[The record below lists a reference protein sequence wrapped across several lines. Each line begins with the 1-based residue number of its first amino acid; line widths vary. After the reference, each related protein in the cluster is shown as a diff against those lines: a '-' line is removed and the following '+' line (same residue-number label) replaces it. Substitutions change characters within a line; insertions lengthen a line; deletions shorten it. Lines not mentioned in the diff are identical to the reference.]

1 MIIINRIT
9 FFLLLFAF
17 SLISFSQNE
26 ENRGYRVKVGDPV
39 PPLTLQ
45 MINGETWTNNDL
57 KGKTVV
63 IQFTG
68 SWCSVCK
75 KEMPELESRVWKKYK
90 EKDFLLIGIDIRDTR
105 DRMMPFIEKTGVT
118 YPIAWDP
125 KAEIFDLFTLKGAGV
140 TRNIVINKKGEIVF
154 LTRLFEEKEFQ
165 AMIDK
170 IDELVNL

>member
-1 MIIINRIT
+1 MNRIT
-9 FFLLLFAF
+9 FFLLLLVFPLTF
-17 SLISFSQNE
+17 VPQNE

-45 MINGETWTNNDL
+45 MINGEIWTNKDFID
-57 KGKTVV
+57 KTVV

-75 KEMPELESRVWKKYK
+75 KEMPELESRVWQNYK
-90 EKDFLLIGIDIRDTR
+90 EKDFLLIGIDIKDTR
-105 DRMMPFIEKTGVT
+105 DRMISFIEKTGVT

-125 KAEIFDLFTLKGAGV
+125 EAGIFDLFTLKGAGV
-140 TRNIVINKKGEIVF
+140 TRNIVINKRGEIVF

>member
-1 MIIINRIT
+1 MNRIT
-9 FFLLLFAF
+9 FFLLLLVFPLTF
-17 SLISFSQNE
+17 VPQNE

-45 MINGETWTNNDL
+45 MINGEIWTNKDFID
-57 KGKTVV
+57 KTVV

-75 KEMPELESRVWKKYK
+75 KEMPELESRVWQSYK
-90 EKDFLLIGIDIRDTR
+90 EKDFLLIGIDIKDTR
-105 DRMMPFIEKTGVT
+105 DRMISFIDKTGVT

-125 KAEIFDLFTLKGAGV
+125 EAEIFDLFTLKGAGV

>member
-1 MIIINRIT
+1 MKKLYRIT
-9 FFLLLFAF
+9 VIFFLFSI
-17 SLISFSQNE
+17 SLISYSQNE

-39 PPLTLQ
+39 PPLKLH

-57 KGKTVV
+57 KDKTVV

-68 SWCSVCK
+68 SWGSVCK
-75 KEMPELESRVWKKYK
+75 KEMPELESRVWQKYK
-90 EKDFLLIGIDIRDTR
+90 EKDFLLIGVDIKDTR
-105 DRMMPFIEKTGVT
+105 DRMIPFIQKTGVT

-170 IDELVNL
+170 IDDLVNL

>member
-1 MIIINRIT
+1 MNRIT
-9 FFLLLFAF
+9 FFLLLLVFPLTF
-17 SLISFSQNE
+17 VPQNE

-45 MINGETWTNNDL
+45 MINGEIWTNKDFID
-57 KGKTVV
+57 KTVV

-75 KEMPELESRVWKKYK
+75 KEMPELESRVWQNYK
-90 EKDFLLIGIDIRDTR
+90 EKDFLLIGIDIKDTR
-105 DRMMPFIEKTGVT
+105 DRMISFIEKTGVT

-125 KAEIFDLFTLKGAGV
+125 EAEIFDLFTLKGAGV
-140 TRNIVINKKGEIVF
+140 TRNIVINKRGEIVF

>member
-1 MIIINRIT
+1 MNRIT
-9 FFLLLFAF
+9 FFLLLLVFPLTF
-17 SLISFSQNE
+17 VPQNE

-39 PPLTLQ
+39 PLLKLQ
-45 MINGETWTNNDL
+45 MINGEIWTNKDFID
-57 KGKTVV
+57 KTVV

-75 KEMPELESRVWKKYK
+75 KEMPELESRVWQNYK
-90 EKDFLLIGIDIRDTR
+90 EKDFLLIGIDIKDTR
-105 DRMMPFIEKTGVT
+105 DRMISFIEKTGVT

-125 KAEIFDLFTLKGAGV
+125 EAEIFDLFTLKGAGV
-140 TRNIVINKKGEIVF
+140 TRNIVINKRGEIVF

>member
-1 MIIINRIT
+1 MNRIT
-9 FFLLLFAF
+9 FFLLLLVSPLTFVP
-17 SLISFSQNE
+17 QNE

-39 PPLTLQ
+39 PPLPLQ
-45 MINGETWTNNDL
+45 MINGEIWTNKDFID
-57 KGKTVV
+57 KTVV

-75 KEMPELESRVWKKYK
+75 KEMPELESRVWQNYK
-90 EKDFLLIGIDIRDTR
+90 EKDFLLIGIDIKDTR
-105 DRMMPFIEKTGVT
+105 DRMISFIEKTGVT

-125 KAEIFDLFTLKGAGV
+125 EAEIFDLFTLKGAGV
-140 TRNIVINKKGEIVF
+140 TRNIVINKRGEIVF

-165 AMIDK
+165 VMIDK

>member
-1 MIIINRIT
+1 MDRIT
-9 FFLLLFAF
+9 FFLLLLVFPLTF
-17 SLISFSQNE
+17 VPQNE

-39 PPLTLQ
+39 PHLTLQ
-45 MINGETWTNNDL
+45 MINGEIWTNKDFID
-57 KGKTVV
+57 KTVV

-75 KEMPELESRVWKKYK
+75 KEMPELESRVWQNYK
-90 EKDFLLIGIDIRDTR
+90 EKDFLLIGIDIKDTR
-105 DRMMPFIEKTGVT
+105 DRMISFIDKTGVT

-125 KAEIFDLFTLKGAGV
+125 EAETFDLFTLKGAGV

>member
-1 MIIINRIT
+1 MNRIT
-9 FFLLLFAF
+9 FFLLLLVFPLTF
-17 SLISFSQNE
+17 VPQNE

-39 PPLTLQ
+39 PPLKLQ
-45 MINGETWTNNDL
+45 MINGEIWTNKDFID
-57 KGKTVV
+57 KTVV

-75 KEMPELESRVWKKYK
+75 KEMPELESRVWQNYK
-90 EKDFLLIGIDIRDTR
+90 EKDFLLIGIDIKDTR
-105 DRMMPFIEKTGVT
+105 DRMISFIEKTGVT

-125 KAEIFDLFTLKGAGV
+125 EAEIFDLFTLKGAGV

>member
-1 MIIINRIT
+1 MNRIT
-9 FFLLLFAF
+9 FFLLLLVFPLTF
-17 SLISFSQNE
+17 VPQNE

-39 PPLTLQ
+39 PPLTPQ
-45 MINGETWTNNDL
+45 MINGEIWTNKDFID
-57 KGKTVV
+57 KTVV

-75 KEMPELESRVWKKYK
+75 KEMPELESRVWQNYK
-90 EKDFLLIGIDIRDTR
+90 EKDFLLIGIDIKDTR
-105 DRMMPFIEKTGVT
+105 DRMISFIEKTGVT

-125 KAEIFDLFTLKGAGV
+125 EAEIFDLFTLKGAGV
-140 TRNIVINKKGEIVF
+140 TRNIVINKRGEIVF

>member
-1 MIIINRIT
+1 LVFPLT
-9 FFLLLFAF
+9 FVP
-17 SLISFSQNE
+17 QNE

-45 MINGETWTNNDL
+45 MINGEIWTNKDFID
-57 KGKTVV
+57 KTVV

-75 KEMPELESRVWKKYK
+75 KEMPELESRVWQNYK
-90 EKDFLLIGIDIRDTR
+90 EKDFLLIGIDIKDTR
-105 DRMMPFIEKTGVT
+105 DRMISFIEKTGVT

-125 KAEIFDLFTLKGAGV
+125 EAEIFDLFTLKGAGV
-140 TRNIVINKKGEIVF
+140 TRNIVINKRGEIVF

>member
-1 MIIINRIT
+1 MLLVFPLT
-9 FFLLLFAF
+9 FVP
-17 SLISFSQNE
+17 QNE

-45 MINGETWTNNDL
+45 MINGEIWTNKDFID
-57 KGKTVV
+57 KTVV

-75 KEMPELESRVWKKYK
+75 KEMPELESRVWQNYK
-90 EKDFLLIGIDIRDTR
+90 EKDFLLIGIDIKDTR
-105 DRMMPFIEKTGVT
+105 DRMISFIDKTGVT

-125 KAEIFDLFTLKGAGV
+125 EAEIFDLFTLKGAGV
-140 TRNIVINKKGEIVF
+140 TRNIVINKRGEIVF

>member
-1 MIIINRIT
+1 MNRIT
-9 FFLLLFAF
+9 FFLLLLVFPLTF
-17 SLISFSQNE
+17 VPQNE
-26 ENRGYRVKVGDPV
+26 ENRGYRVKVGDLV

-45 MINGETWTNNDL
+45 MINGEIWTNKDFID
-57 KGKTVV
+57 KTVV

-75 KEMPELESRVWKKYK
+75 KEMPELESRVWQNYK
-90 EKDFLLIGIDIRDTR
+90 EKDFLLIGIDIKDTR
-105 DRMMPFIEKTGVT
+105 DRMISFIEKTGVT
-118 YPIAWDP
+118 YPIAWDQE
-125 KAEIFDLFTLKGAGV
+125 AEIFDLFTLKGAGV
-140 TRNIVINKKGEIVF
+140 TRNIVINKRGEIVF

>member
-1 MIIINRIT
+1 MNRIT
-9 FFLLLFAF
+9 FFLLLLVFPLTF
-17 SLISFSQNE
+17 VPQNE

-45 MINGETWTNNDL
+45 MINGEIWTNKDFID
-57 KGKTVV
+57 KTVV

-75 KEMPELESRVWKKYK
+75 KEMPELESRVWQNYK
-90 EKDFLLIGIDIRDTR
+90 EKDFLLIGIDIKDTR
-105 DRMMPFIEKTGVT
+105 DRMISFIEKTGVT

-125 KAEIFDLFTLKGAGV
+125 EAEIFDLFTLKGAGV

>member
-1 MIIINRIT
+1 MNRIT
-9 FFLLLFAF
+9 FFLLLLVFPLTF
-17 SLISFSQNE
+17 VPQNE

-45 MINGETWTNNDL
+45 MINGEIWTNKDFID
-57 KGKTVV
+57 KTVV

-75 KEMPELESRVWKKYK
+75 KEMPELESRVWQNYK
-90 EKDFLLIGIDIRDTR
+90 EKDFLLIGIDIKDTR
-105 DRMMPFIEKTGVT
+105 DRMISFIEKTGVT

-125 KAEIFDLFTLKGAGV
+125 EAEIFDLFTLKGAGV
-140 TRNIVINKKGEIVF
+140 TRNIVINKRGEIVF

-170 IDELVNL
+170 IDVLVNL

>member
-1 MIIINRIT
+1 MNRIT
-9 FFLLLFAF
+9 FFLLLLVFPLTF
-17 SLISFSQNE
+17 VPQNE

-45 MINGETWTNNDL
+45 MINGEIWTNKDFID
-57 KGKTVV
+57 KTVV

-75 KEMPELESRVWKKYK
+75 KEMPELESRVWQNYK
-90 EKDFLLIGIDIRDTR
+90 EKDFLLIGIDIKDTR
-105 DRMMPFIEKTGVT
+105 DRMISFIEKTGVT

-125 KAEIFDLFTLKGAGV
+125 EAEIFDLFTLKGAGV
-140 TRNIVINKKGEIVF
+140 TRNIVIDKRGEIVF

>member
-1 MIIINRIT
+1 MKKLNRIT
-9 FFLLLFAF
+9 VILFLFAIP
-17 SLISFSQNE
+17 LISFSQNE

-39 PPLTLQ
+39 PSFTLH
-45 MINGETWTNNDL
+45 MINGETWTNNEL
-57 KGKTVV
+57 KDKTVV

-75 KEMPELESRVWKKYK
+75 KEMPELESRVWQKYK
-90 EKDFLLIGIDIRDTR
+90 DEDFLLIGIDIKDTR
-105 DRMMPFIEKTGVT
+105 DRMIPFIEKTGVT

-125 KAEIFDLFTLKGAGV
+125 EAKIFDLFTLKGAGV
-140 TRNIVINKKGEIVF
+140 TRNIVINQKGEIVF

>member
-1 MIIINRIT
+1 MNRIT
-9 FFLLLFAF
+9 FFLLLLVSPLTFVP
-17 SLISFSQNE
+17 QNE

-45 MINGETWTNNDL
+45 MINGEIWTNKDFID
-57 KGKTVV
+57 KTVV

-75 KEMPELESRVWKKYK
+75 KEMPELESRVWQNYK
-90 EKDFLLIGIDIRDTR
+90 EKDFLLIGIDIKDTR
-105 DRMMPFIEKTGVT
+105 DRMISFIEKTGVT

-125 KAEIFDLFTLKGAGV
+125 EAEIFDLFTLKGAGV
-140 TRNIVINKKGEIVF
+140 TRNIVINKRGEIVF

>member
-1 MIIINRIT
+1 MNRIT
-9 FFLLLFAF
+9 FFLLLLVFPLTF
-17 SLISFSQNE
+17 VPQNE

-45 MINGETWTNNDL
+45 MINGEIWTNKDFID
-57 KGKTVV
+57 KTVV

-75 KEMPELESRVWKKYK
+75 KEMPELESRVWQNYK
-90 EKDFLLIGIDIRDTR
+90 EKDFLLIGIDIKDTR
-105 DRMMPFIEKTGVT
+105 DRMISFIKKTGVT

-125 KAEIFDLFTLKGAGV
+125 EAEIFDLFTLKGAGV
-140 TRNIVINKKGEIVF
+140 TRNIVINKRGEIVF

>member
-1 MIIINRIT
+1 MNRIT
-9 FFLLLFAF
+9 FFLLLLVFPLTF
-17 SLISFSQNE
+17 VPQNE

-45 MINGETWTNNDL
+45 MINGEIWTNKDFID
-57 KGKTVV
+57 KTVV

-75 KEMPELESRVWKKYK
+75 KEMPELESRVWQNYK
-90 EKDFLLIGIDIRDTR
+90 EKDFLLIGIDIKDTR
-105 DRMMPFIEKTGVT
+105 ERMISFIEKTGVT

-125 KAEIFDLFTLKGAGV
+125 EAEIFDLFTLKGAGV
-140 TRNIVINKKGEIVF
+140 TRNIVINKRGEIVF